1 MPVVG
6 AFAVPHPPIIMPEI
20 GRGEELKIAAT
31 EAAFQEAA
39 RRCAKLEPDVLVVL
53 SPHSVLYR
61 DYFHI
66 SPGRH
71 ACGNFRAFGHPEV
84 KIEADY
90 DAELAARIAAEAQKL
105 GLAAGTMGERDASL
119 DHGTMIPLRYFF
131 AECGSVPVVRIGLSG
146 FPLID
151 HYRFGQAIANA
162 VNALDR
168 RAVIIASGDLSHKLK
183 ADGPYGFVPQG
194 PEFDERVMDVLARAD
209 FGALLEFDPVF
220 CEKAAECGHRS
231 FIIMSGAFDGFDV
244 KSEKLS
250 YEGPFGVGYGVVCF
264 TPGEANE
271 QRHCGDDYLRRERE
285 KCAQAAGKSD
295 EYVRL
300 ARSALEYFIRAKRAL
315 PLFGELS
322 SELHERRAGVFVSL
336 KKFGELRGCIG
347 TIAPV
352 TRSIAEEIT
361 RNAVSAGMQDPR
373 FEPVTEDE
381 LPYLVYDV
389 DVLSQAE
396 RSDREHLD
404 PKRYGVIVTSGGKRG
419 LLLPN
424 LDGVDTVEQQLDIAL
439 RKAGIGP
446 GEVYFIERFEVVRHL

>member
-20 GRGEELKIAAT
+20 GRGEERKIAAT
-31 EAAFQEAA
+31 DAAYQEAA
-39 RRCAKLEPDVLVVL
+39 RRCAELKPDVLVVL

-71 ACGNFRAFGHPEV
+71 AKGDFSAFGHPEV
-84 KIEADY
+84 KIETDY
-90 DAELAARIAAEAQKL
+90 DVELAARIAAEAREL
-105 GLAAGTMGERDASL
+105 GIAAGTMGERDAGL

-131 AECGSVPVVRIGLSG
+131 AESGPVPVVRIGLSG
-146 FPLID
+146 FPLIE
-151 HYRFGQAIANA
+151 HYRFGQAIARA
-162 VNALDR
+162 VETLGR

-194 PEFDERVMDVLARAD
+194 PAFDEKVMDALARAD
-209 FGALLEFDPVF
+209 FISLLEFDPIL

-231 FIIMSGAFDGFDV
+231 FVIMSGAFDGVEV
-244 KSEKLS
+244 KAEKLS

-264 TPGEANE
+264 VSGEADVR
-271 QRHCGDDYLRRERE
+271 RHCGDVYLCRERE
-285 KCAQAAGKSD
+285 KCAQAADKND
-295 EYVRL
+295 EFVRL
-300 ARSALEYFIRAKRAL
+300 ARSALEYFIKTNQAL

-352 TRSIAEEIT
+352 TRSIAEEIA
-361 RNAVSAGMQDPR
+361 RNSVSAGTQDPR
-373 FEPVTEDE
+373 FEPVTEEE

-389 DVLSQAE
+389 DVLSPAE
-396 RSDREHLD
+396 RSDRDHLD
-404 PKRYGVIVTSGGKRG
+404 PKRYGVIVSSGAKRG

-424 LDGVDTVEQQLDIAL
+424 LEGVDTVEQQLDIAL

-446 GEVYFIERFEVVRHL
+446 GELYFIERFEVVRHL

>member
-1 MPVVG
+1 MPVIG

-20 GRGEELKIAAT
+20 GRGEERKIAAT
-31 EAAFQEAA
+31 DAAFREAA
-39 RRCAKLEPDVLVVL
+39 RRCAQLKPDVIVVL

-71 ACGNFRAFGHPEV
+71 ARGDFRAFGHPEV

-90 DAELAARIAAEAQKL
+90 DAELAAGIAAEAKKA
-105 GLAAGTMGERDASL
+105 GIAAGTMGERDAGL

-131 AECGSVPVVRIGLSG
+131 AQCGPVPVVRIGLSG
-146 FPLID
+146 FSLLE
-151 HYRFGQAIANA
+151 HYRFGQAIARA
-162 VNALDR
+162 ADSLGR

-183 ADGPYGFVPQG
+183 ADGPYGFAPEG
-194 PEFDERVMDVLARAD
+194 PRFDERVMDVLARAD

-231 FIIMSGAFDGFDV
+231 FVIMSGAFDGFDV
-244 KSEKLS
+244 KAEKLS

-264 TPGEANE
+264 VPGEADE
-271 QRHCGDDYLRRERE
+271 RRHCGDEYLRRERE
-285 KCAQAAGKSD
+285 KCAQAAAQND

-300 ARSALEYFIRAKRAL
+300 ARTALEYFIRTKHAL
-315 PLFGELS
+315 PLFGKLS
-322 SELHERRAGVFVSL
+322 PELHERRAGVFVSL

-347 TIAPV
+347 TISPV
-352 TRSIAEEIT
+352 TRSIADEIA
-361 RNAVSAGMQDPR
+361 RNAVSAGTQDPR

-389 DVLSQAE
+389 DVLSPAE

-439 RKAGIGP
+439 RKAGIRQ